1 MEGFMKIL
9 GIVLFFISSSAF
21 ALDAYEFNCDLD
33 GNVIQSIPGAKPAPE
48 HPVVGLKIKVL
59 QNDNVPLYMM
69 KATSSVSGN
78 KNIFVTDW
86 IAPSELS
93 QDGLDLLQLL
103 QFFMGI
109 DTSNLESLRAGLP
122 TDLLDTFA
130 YLELKDQSGLITKLG
145 FDGTTPYTCQ

>member
-1 MEGFMKIL
+1 MKLL
-9 GIVLFFISSSAF
+9 GIVLFFISTSAF
-21 ALDAYEFNCDLD
+21 AMDAYEFNCDLD
-33 GNVIQSIPGAKPAPE
+33 GNVIQSLPGVKAAPE

-59 QNDNVPLYMM
+59 KTDVPLYLM

-86 IAPSELS
+86 IAPTELS

-103 QFFMGI
+103 QLFMNI
-109 DTSNLESLRAGLP
+109 DTSNLEGLRAGLP

-145 FDGTTPYTCQ
+145 FEGTTPYTCQ